1 MHSYDVPF
9 NLQTTAVNVL
19 NTLIEFQS
27 NFNSILEPTCVRKQT
42 CEPFTL
48 KMYIRSSKICDFCIF
63 ILFVFVFALLSCLHT
78 YMLSSD
84 IKRARRQNIRK

>member
-27 NFNSILEPTCVRKQT
+27 NFNSILEP
-42 CEPFTL
+42 
-48 KMYIRSSKICDFCIF
+48 
-63 ILFVFVFALLSCLHT
+63 ILF
-78 YMLSSD
+78 
-84 IKRARRQNIRK
+84 